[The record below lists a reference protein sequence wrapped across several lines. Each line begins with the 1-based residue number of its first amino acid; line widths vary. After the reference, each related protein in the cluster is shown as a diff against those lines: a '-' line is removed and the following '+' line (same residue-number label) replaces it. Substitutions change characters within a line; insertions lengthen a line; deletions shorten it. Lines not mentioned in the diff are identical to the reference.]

1 MLGHFGALAFY
12 LLLLY
17 YIMETIETPIETK
30 WEIKDRVY
38 KLINKKPLTLRL
50 QSKHSQ
56 RNPLLYF
63 DEEKG
68 VQRELRYATNMAS
81 PFVDEQRGQATL
93 GHIVFKSGILIV
105 PKEQQNLQK
114 RLSLYHPKRDQTY
127 EELKPQVQASNDVD
141 FLEAQ
146 VDAMAMA
153 RDLEVEHAEAIL
165 RVELGSKVS
174 EMSSKE
180 IKRDI
185 ILLAKKNP
193 GLFLELVQ
201 DDNVQLRNFGIRAV
215 ELRFIKLSQDQR
227 TFTWGSNGR
236 KLMTVPFEENPYS
249 ALAAWF
255 QTDEGLEVYR
265 SLEKKMK

>member
-1 MLGHFGALAFY
+1 
-12 LLLLY
+12 
-17 YIMETIETPIETK
+17 METKEKQVDST

-50 QSKHSQ
+50 QSKHST
-56 RNPLLYF
+56 RSPLLYY

-68 VQRELRYATNMAS
+68 HQRELRYATNMPT
-81 PFVDEQRGQATL
+81 PFADEQKGTATL
-93 GHIVFKSGILIV
+93 GHIVFKSGVLIV
-105 PKEQQNLQK
+105 PKEEQALQK
-114 RLSLYHPKRDQTY
+114 LLSLYHPKNNQTY
-127 EELKPQVQASNDVD
+127 AELKPQVQASNDVD

-146 VDAMAMA
+146 VDAMVMA
-153 RDLEVEHAEAIL
+153 REIDIEHAEAIL

-185 ILLAKKNP
+185 LLMSKKNP
-193 GLFLELVQ
+193 GLFLELVN
-201 DDNVQLRNFGIRAV
+201 DDNVQLRNFGIRAT

-227 TFTWGSNGR
+227 TFSWASNGR
-236 KLMTVPFEENPYS
+236 KLLTVPFEENPYS

-255 QTDEGLEVYR
+255 QTDEGLEVYK

>member
-114 RLSLYHPKRDQTY
+114 LLSLYHPKRDQTY

-180 IKRDI
+180 IKRD
-185 ILLAKKNP
+185 LLVFAKKNAK
-193 GLFLELVQ
+193 LFLDLANDE
-201 DDNVQLRNFGIRAV
+201 NVQLRNFAIKATEAGI
-215 ELRFIKLSQDQR
+215 IKLSSDQR
-227 TFTWGSNGR
+227 TFMWASNGK
-236 KLMTVPFEENPYS
+236 KLMTVPFDEHPYS
-249 ALAAWF
+249 AMAQF
-255 QTDEGLEVYR
+255 FKTDEGLEIFK
-265 SLEKKMK
+265 SIEKKLS